1 MGSTPNN
8 GEPSEFIQKCVERLA
23 VTPPSGGT
31 CYDEDVLSYVYR
43 DLKFTV
49 FPSSF
54 FDTQW
59 LISKVS
65 VEDSVIAD
73 NEMFDKRVDKSSN
86 LFLEAFAWHWHNSS
100 NKNKTPV
107 ENSSSTF

>member
-1 MGSTPNN
+1 M
-8 GEPSEFIQKCVERLA
+8 
-23 VTPPSGGT
+23 
-31 CYDEDVLSYVYR
+31 LSYVYR
-43 DLKFTV
+43 KVKFTV

-65 VEDSVIAD
+65 VEESVIAD
-73 NEMFDKRVDKSSN
+73 NEMFDVPVADKSR

-107 ENSSSTF
+107 KDSKFYMLEKLIDKKLKEKGIL